1 MTRLM
6 LLIVLGLVATYYIP
20 ESRAALV
27 DAFEPVLRPA
37 FRWQAKQE
45 MNRIAHEVEIY
56 ERDNYGR
63 LPDSRRFP
71 TWLEANFTEGAAEDS
86 WGGQY
91 LLFVE
96 RDSFVVV
103 SWGPDQ
109 VPRSTDDLR
118 EARVLSR
125 SLR

>member
-1 MTRLM
+1 MTRLV
-6 LLIVLGLVATYYIP
+6 LLVILCVVATYYIP
-20 ESRAALV
+20 ESRVALV

-37 FRWQAKQE
+37 FRWQSSQE
-45 MNRIAHEVEIY
+45 MTRIAHEVQIY

-63 LPDSRRFP
+63 LPDARRFP
-71 TWLEANFTEGAAEDS
+71 DWLEANFAEGATRDS
-86 WGGQY
+86 WGGPY

-109 VPRSTDDLR
+109 VPRSADDLR

-125 SLR
+125 SRR